1 MMERD
6 RKIKRNFFDEI
17 FGSDPLEDME
27 EMFERISKA
36 IGVDM
41 EHFENRPFVYG
52 FSMIQRPG
60 EKPEIREFG
69 NVPIFEQIESEEGQQ
84 VRDEETKPYLDMRK
98 PLIDVLETEE
108 TVHVIAEMPGIEK
121 ESIRLNATDL
131 ILDIETV
138 NGNPKYSERVELPV
152 KVDPQGAKATYKN
165 GVLEVT
171 FKRLESSS
179 QTSIDIE

>member
-17 FGSDPLEDME
+17 FGIDPLEDME
-27 EMFERISKA
+27 EMFERVSKA

-41 EHFENRPFVYG
+41 EHFENQPFVYG
-52 FSMIQRPG
+52 FSMTQRPG

-69 NVPIFEQIESEEGQQ
+69 NVPVFGQIKSEEGQ
-84 VRDEETKPYLDMRK
+84 VRDEELKPYLDMRK
-98 PLIDVLETEE
+98 PLIDVLETED

-131 ILDIETV
+131 ILNIETV
-138 NGNPKYSERVELPV
+138 DGNPKYSECVELPV